1 MSAVYYKPYY
11 FCSSDTS
18 DGEDVNPRASTQE
31 DENLRSAE
39 GVREGQLDRGKS
51 FISELTSKLG
61 RKSGPL
67 KESSSKPNPLLQEE
81 NQDKISNNS
90 QVTIAQRASNGNG
103 SVIERRSRQNK
114 TSLFDSDTDSDS
126 DLFNSSSL
134 HGAVPADKTV
144 VIKNSDRAAT
154 RTQNSGN
161 NTADDSRPVIN
172 STNQELAGVLTK
184 RFNFISVTSTYF

>member
-39 GVREGQLDRGKS
+39 EVKEAKIDRGKS

-61 RKSGPL
+61 RKSEPL

-81 NQDKISNNS
+81 NQDRIPNSS
-90 QVTIAQRASNGNG
+90 QVTLAQRASNGNG
-103 SVIERRSRQNK
+103 SVIERRTRQTK
-114 TSLFDSDTDSDS
+114 TSLFDSDSDSDS

-161 NTADDSRPVIN
+161 NTADVSRPVIS
-172 STNQELAGVLTK
+172 STNQELAGALTK
-184 RFNFISVTSTYF
+184 RFNFISVTST